1 MARPSGVVNPIYES
15 TFVFT
20 NDFPALLEDEP
31 QPEESFV
38 KTKVDS
44 YLGFTTPLGLATPGH
59 SGCLDQIL
67 EVQIRPIFR
76 LDHSTA

>member
-59 SGCLDQIL
+59 SGLFGSNSESSDSSD
-67 EVQIRPIFR
+67 F
-76 LDHSTA
+76 ST